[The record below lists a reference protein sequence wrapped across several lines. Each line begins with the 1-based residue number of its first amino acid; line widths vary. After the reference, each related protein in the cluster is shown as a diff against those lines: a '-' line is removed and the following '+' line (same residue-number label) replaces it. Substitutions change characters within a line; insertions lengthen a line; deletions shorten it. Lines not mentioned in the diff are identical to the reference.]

1 MQFIFFCLGA
11 CIGSYYLCV
20 LDNFPRFFKHK
31 HSCCPY
37 CHQQLKPYHL
47 IPIISF
53 IFLKGRCSFCNKKIS
68 WRYPLFEAIWGIIF
82 SICLNYF
89 SFFVAVNILILLA
102 ISISD
107 IIHGIIY
114 DILLMLLLLLIICT
128 KEIYLGPSLVILCIG
143 IFLSIGNLI
152 GFGDIKLLAIYG
164 LIFDYQQL
172 AWILFI
178 ASFLAIL
185 LTKKREIRFAPY
197 LSIAIISILVI

>member
-1 MQFIFFCLGA
+1 M
-11 CIGSYYLCV
+11 
-20 LDNFPRFFKHK
+20 
-31 HSCCPY
+31 
-37 CHQQLKPYHL
+37 
-47 IPIISF
+47 
-53 IFLKGRCSFCNKKIS
+53 
-68 WRYPLFEAIWGIIF
+68 FEAIWGIIF